1 MDITR
6 LLVTPD
12 DTEKFIR
19 QVLTAAV
26 DGGADNAA
34 ASDIFIVAGA
44 GIAFKRKGKL
54 NWPYGDGKP
63 NDKIPWMIP
72 ARTRRRG
79 SGSRRK
85 NGKTAV

>member
-6 LLVTPD
+6 LLVTPE

-63 NDKIPWMIP
+63 NDKNTIDD
-72 ARTRRRG
+72 
-79 SGSRRK
+79 SYK
-85 NGKTAV
+85 DD

>member
-6 LLVTPD
+6 LLVTPE

-44 GIAFKRKGKL
+44 ADYERGCSEKKPFSEFFHGIGWFCFLEK
-54 NWPYGDGKP
+54 
-63 NDKIPWMIP
+63 
-72 ARTRRRG
+72 
-79 SGSRRK
+79 SG
-85 NGKTAV
+85 GMQAHGVFHAAAVN